1 MPSRVAWAV
10 NADGPAATSS
20 TKRPRRASRSSGKN
34 RAYSADDRPKN
45 ATEDNS
51 NVEET
56 GEVKREFM
64 DKELTELRVR
74 ARFFGHEKTRLD

>member
-1 MPSRVAWAV
+1 MPSRVAWTV

-51 NVEET
+51 NVEI

-64 DKELTELRVR
+64 YKELTELRVR